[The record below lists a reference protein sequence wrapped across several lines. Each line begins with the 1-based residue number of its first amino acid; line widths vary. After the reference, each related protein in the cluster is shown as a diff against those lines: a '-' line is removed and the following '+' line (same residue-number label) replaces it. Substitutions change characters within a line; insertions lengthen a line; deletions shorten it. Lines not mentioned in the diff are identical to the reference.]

1 VRLELIGAVMT
12 LCAAVLAVLNV
23 VLSRQNGIVIDSAY
37 VGLAGASLSGATG
50 ITGILNF
57 VMRAFAM
64 LEAAMTCTERVLHY
78 IREIPQ
84 EASDRSAFPPP
95 NSWPDSGCIELRDL
109 SMRYRPETPL
119 VLKGISVNIGG
130 GQRVGIVGRTG
141 SGKSSLLTS
150 ILRLVESE
158 VSPQFGGGGSI
169 LIDGVDTSKIGLGEL
184 RRQCAIIP
192 QNPACFS
199 GTIRSNL
206 DPFDEFS
213 DEQVWSALERCEL
226 RLAVE
231 QMVEGGASEQKA
243 ALAAQV
249 AEYGENLSLGQRQL
263 LCLARAVLRQAKILI
278 LDEATS
284 AVDYATDAKIQSM
297 IRTVFAGCTIL
308 VIAHRINTVIDSDFI
323 LVLGDGECLEAGVPS
338 ELLENP
344 GSAFKRIVDESGD
357 RTPAPSPQLARRGV
371 PGA

>member
-1 VRLELIGAVMT
+1 
-12 LCAAVLAVLNV
+12 
-23 VLSRQNGIVIDSAY
+23 
-37 VGLAGASLSGATG
+37 
-50 ITGILNF
+50 
-57 VMRAFAM
+57 
-64 LEAAMTCTERVLHY
+64 MTCTERVLHY

-84 EASDRSAFPPP
+84 EASDKSAIPPP
-95 NSWPDSGCIELRDL
+95 KEWPSSGRIELRDL

-119 VLKGISVNIGG
+119 VLKGISVNIAG

-150 ILRLVESE
+150 ILRLVEAE
-158 VSPQFGGGGSI
+158 VSPKYGGAGSI
-169 LIDGVDTSKIGLGEL
+169 LIDGVDISKIGLGEL

-206 DPFDEFS
+206 DPFDGNARSGASNPARFDQPSTVDRLRHSGIRPLERATEFS

-226 RLAVE
+226 RVAVE
-231 QMVEGGASEQKA
+231 QMVEDGASDQKA
-243 ALAAQV
+243 ALASQV

-297 IRTVFAGCTIL
+297 IRTVFAECTIL
-308 VIAHRINTVIDSDFI
+308 VIAHRINTVIDSDVI
-323 LVLGDGECLEAGVPS
+323 LVLGDGECLEAGAPNV
-338 ELLENP
+338 LLENP

-357 RTPAPSPQLARRGV
+357 RTPAPSPQVARRGV
-371 PGA
+371 PGK

>member
-1 VRLELIGAVMT
+1 
-12 LCAAVLAVLNV
+12 
-23 VLSRQNGIVIDSAY
+23 
-37 VGLAGASLSGATG
+37 
-50 ITGILNF
+50 
-57 VMRAFAM
+57 
-64 LEAAMTCTERVLHY
+64 MTCTERVLHY

-206 DPFDEFS
+206 DPFDGT
-213 DEQVWSALERCEL
+213 
-226 RLAVE
+226 LAP
-231 QMVEGGASEQKA
+231 S
-243 ALAAQV
+243 
-249 AEYGENLSLGQRQL
+249 S
-263 LCLARAVLRQAKILI
+263 RAMR
-278 LDEATS
+278 
-284 AVDYATDAKIQSM
+284 
-297 IRTVFAGCTIL
+297 
-308 VIAHRINTVIDSDFI
+308 
-323 LVLGDGECLEAGVPS
+323 
-338 ELLENP
+338 
-344 GSAFKRIVDESGD
+344 
-357 RTPAPSPQLARRGV
+357 PSPQRGRRRPTRRLPGLRLPNAPQNSAMSRCGVRSSAVSSALPSSRWSRAVQASRRRLWPPRSLSTAKTCPLASGSCSASRVLSCAR
-371 PGA
+371 PRF